1 MATQIRHI
9 LVAIGDLRRSPRG
22 ELRKAGILA
31 RAAHAKVELFHAIDE
46 PDPERSFPETGTFQE
61 VEALRGRRA
70 EIRAAARP
78 PRPLAA
84 QKPRR
89 GGGDRDRATAIPVG
103 DGLHSYCLT
112 AELPQSGEER

>member
-31 RAAHAKVELFHAIDE
+31 LAAHAKVELFHAIDE

-61 VEALRGRRA
+61 VEALRAAVAQRYERRLDRLA
-70 EIRAAARP
+70 RSLRKSRGAAVAIETVP
-78 PRPLAA
+78 PPFL
-84 QKPRR
+84 
-89 GGGDRDRATAIPVG
+89 
-103 DGLHSYCLT
+103 
-112 AELPQSGEER
+112 